1 MKFDKLKQKKWFAG
15 AVVACIGVA
24 FYVLLTHLG
33 TVLSGLGT
41 FLGYFKAVFV
51 GFVIAY
57 ILNPM
62 VKFFYYLVFRKI
74 KSAKTRWSVSS
85 IAAVVT
91 ALLLLVL
98 LIGMLIPQLIDSVMT
113 FSSNFD
119 RYATSL
125 QTLVTESPLGN
136 FIDGSQLETL
146 LDNSLDSIS
155 GFVST
160 NAEKIL
166 SFAANSGKQIL
177 STFISIIIAVYILL
191 EKKSVTTGIWRLV
204 RALFSIETTE
214 SIMDFV
220 LRCDVILVNFIGQS
234 LIDALII
241 GAANAIFM
249 LICRLPY
256 IGLVSVV
263 VAVTNL
269 VPNFGPIIGAII
281 GGFILLLV
289 NPTGALIFLAF
300 CVVLQ
305 FCDAY
310 IIKPKLFSNS
320 LGVSGLLILV
330 STIVLGNMFGI
341 LGILLAI
348 PVAAILSFLYR
359 DYFLPRQEARR
370 RAASAQAK

>member
-1 MKFDKLKQKKWFAG
+1 MKLDKLKQKKWYAG

-33 TVLSGLGT
+33 TVLGALGT
-41 FLGYFKAVFV
+41 FLGYFKAVIV
-51 GFVIAY
+51 AFVIAY
-57 ILNPM
+57 ILNPP

-74 KSAKTRWSVSS
+74 KSPKTRWSVSV
-85 IAAVVT
+85 IAAVLT

-98 LIGMLIPQLIDSVMT
+98 LIGMLIPQLVDSVTT

-119 RYATSL
+119 RYAMSL
-125 QTLVTESPLGN
+125 QEMVTGGPLGN
-136 FIDGSQLETL
+136 FVDAEQLDTL
-146 LDNSLDSIS
+146 LDNSLGSIS

-160 NAEKIL
+160 NAEKLL
-166 SFAANSGKQIL
+166 SIAADSGKQIL
-177 STFISIIIAVYILL
+177 STLISIIIAVYVLL
-191 EKKSVTTGIWRLV
+191 EKKTVSAGIWRLV

-214 SIMDFV
+214 NIMDFV
-220 LRCDVILVNFIGQS
+220 LRCDVILVSFISQS

-249 LICRLPY
+249 LVCRLPY

-359 DYFLPRQEARR
+359 DYFLPRQEARH
-370 RAASAQAK
+370 RAASPLGD

>member
-1 MKFDKLKQKKWFAG
+1 MKLDKLKQKKWYAG
-15 AVVACIGVA
+15 AVAACIGVA

-33 TVLSGLGT
+33 TVLGALGT
-41 FLGYFKAVFV
+41 FLGYFKAVIV
-51 GFVIAY
+51 AFVIAY
-57 ILNPM
+57 ILNPL
-62 VKFFYYLVFRKI
+62 VKFFYYLVFRRI
-74 KSAKTRWSVSS
+74 KSPKTRWSVSV
-85 IAAVVT
+85 IAAVLT

-98 LIGMLIPQLIDSVMT
+98 LIGMLIPQLIDSVTT

-119 RYATSL
+119 RYAMSL
-125 QTLVTESPLGN
+125 QEMVTDSPLGN
-136 FIDGSQLETL
+136 FVDAEQLDTL

-160 NAEKIL
+160 NAEKLL
-166 SFAANSGKQIL
+166 SIAADSGKQIL
-177 STFISIIIAVYILL
+177 STLISIIIAVYVLL
-191 EKKSVTTGIWRLV
+191 EKKTVSAGIWRLV
-204 RALFSIETTE
+204 RALFPIETTE
-214 SIMDFV
+214 NIMDFV
-220 LRCDVILVNFIGQS
+220 LRCDVILVSFISQS

-249 LICRLPY
+249 LVCRLPY

-330 STIVLGNMFGI
+330 STIVLGNVFGI

-359 DYFLPRQEARR
+359 DYFLPRQEARH
-370 RAASAQAK
+370 RAASPLGN

>member
-310 IIKPKLFSNS
+310 SIKPKLFSNS